1 MLDYTK
7 IKVLPDISEQEVI
20 ASSLNKYKKQE
31 ITNDNNN
38 EYEIGYTDEM
48 RYVDLR
54 IQCLSIFD
62 SIKDITR
69 DIYPPL
75 FDKLTIEDL
84 MELLDPDFIIK
95 MDKINF

>member
-7 IKVLPDISEQEVI
+7 IKVQLDPTEHEVFT
-20 ASSLNKYKKQE
+20 SSLNKYQE
-31 ITNDNNN
+31 QENYNDNI
-38 EYEIGYTDEM
+38 EYDINYSDEM
-48 RYVDLR
+48 HFIDLR
-54 IQCLSIFD
+54 IQCLSIFE

-84 MELLDPDFIIK
+84 MELLDPEFVPK
-95 MDKINF
+95 MNQINF